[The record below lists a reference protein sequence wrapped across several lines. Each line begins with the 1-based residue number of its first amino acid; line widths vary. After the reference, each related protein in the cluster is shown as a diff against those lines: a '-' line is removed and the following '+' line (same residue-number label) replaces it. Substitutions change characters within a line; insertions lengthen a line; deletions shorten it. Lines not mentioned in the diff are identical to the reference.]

1 MIPLGNGSMLKII
14 LNLNKKD
21 RLFLQDSYALLPKSL
36 DVLTKDFNV
45 MHSKQNFMPDG
56 KENDYDYLHKLY
68 QDNDPLF
75 HKYLK
80 MTA

>member
-36 DVLTKDFNV
+36 DVLTKDFQC
-45 MHSKQNFMPDG
+45 H
-56 KENDYDYLHKLY
+56 
-68 QDNDPLF
+68 
-75 HKYLK
+75 
-80 MTA
+80 A